1 MVLALRLRRRRHLA
15 GLPIPRSSC
24 AARRFS
30 AAVTTSLRRFSADA
44 GEDKMTLEVSK
55 ANLAWRLEQSQ
66 TQVQRCGSKHM
77 VVRTGQGVGKN
88 VWLHERVSS
97 AGSAYTLQPIFRR

>member
-30 AAVTTSLRRFSADA
+30 AAVTTSMQQFSVDA

-55 ANLAWRLEQSQ
+55 
-66 TQVQRCGSKHM
+66 VGGSESG
-77 VVRTGQGVGKN
+77 VETGAVAGTGAT
-88 VWLHERVSS
+88 VWLEAHGRAYGAGRWEERS
-97 AGSAYTLQPIFRR
+97 AARACLFCW